1 MPAQKKSTAQRVLAI
16 TEENKWQ
23 PEFRE
28 ALSLIRACQEAY
40 VLGPHILAYP
50 MLTMYRRITSQ
61 ISGEGLRGGRSVHVD
76 LYVCMCIGLSGL
88 SSRPTVDRTSLS
100 CAWLA
105 SWLDHES
112 ANKCSKS
119 ILSAGW
125 LGPREVQAS
134 PTLPEEFPS
143 IPQASP
149 SLPEAFPSI
158 PQASPSFPSF
168 PSFPR
173 EAERGK
179 NKPPQASPSLP
190 EAFAKHSP
198 SLPKPPRSPE
208 RSKLRRPGFLLV
220 VVWFQGNSQNQDL
233 LGLM

>member
-40 VLGPHILAYP
+40 VLGPHKLAYP
-50 MLTMYRRITSQ
+50 MLTIYRRVTSQ

-76 LYVCMCIGLSGL
+76 LHVCMCICLSGL
-88 SSRPTVDRTSLS
+88 SSRQTVDRTSLS

-105 SWLDHES
+105 SWLGHES

-119 ILSAGW
+119 ILLAGW

-158 PQASPSFPSF
+158 
-168 PSFPR
+168 
-173 EAERGK
+173 
-179 NKPPQASPSLP
+179 PQASPSLP